1 VVIADIGSSNVTTV
15 MVIDDDID
23 FQEVLKDVFAA
34 SPEFKIIGTFSTL
47 EQFTESIPQDHEAAQ
62 SFLADL
68 LVLDVM
74 SSGKTDS
81 WNNIDGAT
89 VATLL
94 RQTGLKFAVLL
105 VSSMKSHHFELHGHR
120 KNWEFVRKSSKL
132 SPNDILHHARLA
144 IASEVVN

>member
-15 MVIDDDID
+15 MIIDDDID
-23 FQEVLKDVFAA
+23 FQEVLKDVFAT

-47 EQFTESIPQDHEAAQ
+47 EQFAESIPQDHEAAQ

-74 SSGKTDS
+74 SSGETGS
-81 WNNIDGAT
+81 WNNVDGAT

-105 VSSMKSHHFELHGHR
+105 VSSMKSHHFELYGHR
-120 KNWEFVRKSSKL
+120 KNWEFVRKSSRL
-132 SPNDILHHARLA
+132 SPNEILHHARLA
-144 IASEVVN
+144 IASEAVN